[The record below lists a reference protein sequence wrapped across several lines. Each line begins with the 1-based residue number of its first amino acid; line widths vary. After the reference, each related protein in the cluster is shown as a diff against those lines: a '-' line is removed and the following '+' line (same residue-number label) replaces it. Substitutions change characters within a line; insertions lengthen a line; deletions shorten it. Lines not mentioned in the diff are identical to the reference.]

1 MHETLTELYT
11 TILAP
16 NASLL
21 TGAGTNTIVLG
32 GGVEGA
38 TVIDPADDQRE
49 HLEAII
55 QAGAMRGGIRR
66 ILITHGHADH
76 IGGALALREMLLL
89 QYPQTDRRM
98 SKNFAPLPTPADTID
113 FTRNIPK
120 RSSDF
125 ALGVH
130 IYAASRE
137 GVPFADYE
145 LPDGML
151 IPAGD
156 ECLHVITTPGHRF
169 DHLCFLLESSRILFA
184 GDLMAGAGTV
194 VIMPPEGDL
203 LDYLASLRRLQQLDL
218 REIVPAH
225 GPVISDP
232 QVRLAEYI
240 AHRMQRE
247 EQIISTLREQ
257 PVGLTIPTIVQQIYV
272 DVDPRLHTAAGQSV
286 LAHLLKLEREE
297 RVYKLEQDRWMLVL

>member
-1 MHETLTELYT
+1 M
-11 TILAP
+11 
-16 NASLL
+16 
-21 TGAGTNTIVLG
+21 LG

-38 TVIDPADDQRE
+38 TVIDPADDQHE

-55 QAGAMRGGIRR
+55 RAGAMRGDIRR

-76 IGGALALREMLLL
+76 MGGALALREM
-89 QYPQTDRRM
+89 
-98 SKNFAPLPTPADTID
+98 
-113 FTRNIPK
+113 
-120 RSSDF
+120 
-125 ALGVH
+125 LGVH

-156 ECLHVITTPGHRF
+156 ECLRVIKTPGHRF

-184 GDLMAGAGTV
+184 GDLMAGTGTV
-194 VIMPPEGDL
+194 VMMPPEGDL
-203 LDYLASLRRLQQLDL
+203 LDYLASLRRLQQLHL

-225 GPVISDP
+225 GPVINDP

-247 EQIISTLREQ
+247 EQIISTLRGE
-257 PVGLTIPTIVQQIYV
+257 PAGLTILDHCAADLCRCRSSLTHCRGAIGPGPSAQAGTRRACMQA
-272 DVDPRLHTAAGQSV
+272 RAGQV
-286 LAHLLKLEREE
+286 DACVVNAYVVKVKLLVRIVIDYPGLSA
-297 RVYKLEQDRWMLVL
+297 